1 MINAI
6 LLAAIAVFAIS
17 VLFGRSKPS
26 ALFRFA
32 GVLIA
37 APILISI
44 TTGYLISIYS
54 SSPFWLKLVLILITP
69 FVLIVAVRTAFP
81 GSPGV
86 RRAEQ
91 ISFQVVASVAA
102 LPIRLLGHF
111 FRALLGSERRIYEL
125 DAERP
130 IVGSSPPTRRAIP
143 KTKTGREG
151 RR

>member
-1 MINAI
+1 MINVI
-6 LLAAIAVFAIS
+6 LLAAIAAFAIS

-44 TTGYLISIYS
+44 TTGYLISIYL
-54 SSPFWLKLVLILITP
+54 SSPFWLKLFLILITP
-69 FVLIVAVRTAFP
+69 FVLIVALRAAFP
-81 GSPGV
+81 GSQWV

-91 ISFQVVASVAA
+91 ISFQVVATLAA
-102 LPIRLLGHF
+102 LPFRLIWRF
-111 FRALLGSERRIYEL
+111 FGALLGSERRIYEL

-130 IVGSSPPTRRAIP
+130 FVGNSPPTRRTTP
-143 KTKTGREG
+143 KTKVGREG
-151 RR
+151 RK